1 MRVVILGASGAVG
14 SAAVDALL
22 KMPQVKR
29 VVALVRRP
37 LAFVTHPKL
46 EVQIVDVVSAKT
58 YDRFLAGCDAAICTF
73 GVGQPTKVS
82 REEFKAVDFDAVL
95 AFAKACKEQ
104 GVQHFELLGSVEAD
118 PASRSFYL
126 KSKGTL
132 REAIAA
138 LGFARFSC
146 FQPSMLLTKNNRYDF
161 LQGVML
167 VTWPVISHLL
177 VGNLK
182 KYRGIRVE
190 ALGIAMAQ
198 NLNHAGK
205 VFEVLQW
212 PDFQKFV
219 SRTKAADI
227 S

>member
-1 MRVVILGASGAVG
+1 
-14 SAAVDALL
+14 
-22 KMPQVKR
+22 
-29 VVALVRRP
+29 
-37 LAFVTHPKL
+37 
-46 EVQIVDVVSAKT
+46 
-58 YDRFLAGCDAAICTF
+58 
-73 GVGQPTKVS
+73 
-82 REEFKAVDFDAVL
+82 VL

-146 FQPSMLLTKNNRYDF
+146 FQPSMLLTKTNRYDF

-190 ALGIAMAQ
+190 DLGIAMAQ

-205 VFEVLQW
+205 AFEVLQW

-219 SRTKAADI
+219 GRTKAADI